1 MAETNGGAV
10 DEINA
15 LKQQVIELTK
25 KNDDMSEMVVKSAA
39 AYEEIK
45 ADRDKWKRAYTD
57 EKERHQKSIGEVT
70 AWGEIVEKLLD
81 KI

>member
-1 MAETNGGAV
+1 MEPNNGGAV

-25 KNDDMSEMVVKSAA
+25 LNDDFKEINLKVVVQV
-39 AYEEIK
+39 EDLK

-57 EKERHQKSIGEVT
+57 EKERHQKAIGEVT
-70 AWGEIVEKLLD
+70 AWGEIVDKLLD